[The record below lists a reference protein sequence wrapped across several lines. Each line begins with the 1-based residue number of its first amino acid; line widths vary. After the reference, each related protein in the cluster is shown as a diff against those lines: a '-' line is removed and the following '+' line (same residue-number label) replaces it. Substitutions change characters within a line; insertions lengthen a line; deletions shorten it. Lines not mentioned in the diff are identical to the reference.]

1 MPKDIEDMTNGEYI
15 NYLMKKFPD
24 EEHDRSLLT
33 EHELSKS
40 FSFEYEK
47 DTKSTKNS

>member
-1 MPKDIEDMTNGEYI
+1 MQKPIEDMTNGEYI

-24 EEHDRSLLT
+24 KEHDRSLST
-33 EHELSKS
+33 EHELNKS
-40 FSFEYEK
+40 FSYKSKK